1 MHRTTPITRILLL
14 LTTTV
19 MLLALPR
26 AAYAGSY
33 WWTGTPSAGANGFS
47 WEQSG
52 GYNPW
57 GGGNRCESAPATIP
71 TSGYCNLR
79 WTVPS
84 GLDALAGSISGSYRH
99 NNAAFEQ
106 RNIVDGA
113 GVTTLQGDSTV
124 RAYTR
129 QWPDMGSWL
138 AIQLI
143 NAGSPQT
150 VSGGTQWFDAGSF
163 TVNLVDPHAP
173 ALNILAGHEGWHGAA
188 GACIRYG
195 HADAGSGVN
204 GAHLA
209 NASTGQM
216 LDSPSYAGAGVTTGA
231 FQTDRTVCMGPPGTG
246 TYTFRAAV
254 VDKSGNYVE
263 NHFSVAF
270 DVTTPSVSA
279 ITSGGSIVNDGRTYR
294 GSLAPGYT
302 PSFRVDYSDAHSGV
316 AAAQIYLDGAHV
328 ANGAEFTTPT
338 LEPGTHSI
346 RFRVIDHMGNE
357 TNVTR
362 SFVVIDDVAPTLTI
376 VSPDTAGG
384 NEPVLDVNAGDD
396 RSGIDATTW
405 SVSVDGAPLVATS
418 ATTRLQ
424 AAIGALVDG
433 EHTIVVAIRDRA
445 GNGVT
450 RSLAYAAESGDDIP
464 NPTCM
469 TCVFTW
475 RAPTE
480 DTEVHEGDELRIGA
494 VIVRHGRPV
503 HGVVEI
509 RSGDTTL
516 ASQQVAPS
524 GAVDIPVRIMVPGP
538 LSIVPPVGSGLES
551 ASFNYSFVADRTA
564 PTLVVASP
572 GSNGGNS
579 PVLDVTASDPQSG
592 IDASTWTVTVD
603 GAPLVATS
611 ATGRLQAQVGYL
623 VDGRHS
629 IVVSVTDTRGN
640 RASTEL
646 QYDADGGDDIPN
658 PPSMTGIFVY
668 GAPTA
673 ATRVP
678 HGTAV
683 TIGAMFI
690 KHGRPVAGR
699 AELRSATGELLLG
712 SEISGTGGAELRAT
726 IIAAGPIT
734 LHGPAGVGLEPVSID
749 YAYEA
754 EPTGPD
760 CTATPRPA
768 ACPTGDGD
776 GDGGSGG
783 GADTARPTIGT
794 DGGTNGTDGA
804 NGAPGAAGAPG
815 ASSNLVL
822 PPGCSVKDHGA
833 CPRNIVYYLTVAGR
847 QVPFWNGLPLHESGA
862 HLDTAAPTWRLRLV
876 QQRAGVARRTC
887 KVTFRMWSTELAI
900 INALPVGSRNRTS
913 VIPRRAWRAMHVQL
927 DKRSKLC
934 RQLRRTSAGRLVRVR
949 IRVVA
954 TDKNENRSFPR
965 TMSFRVRA

>member
-1 MHRTTPITRILLL
+1 MHRITPITRILLL
-14 LTTTV
+14 LTTIV
-19 MLLALPR
+19 VLLALPR
-26 AAYAGSY
+26 AAHAGSY

-113 GVTTLQGDSTV
+113 GTTTLQGDSTV
-124 RAYTR
+124 RGYTR
-129 QWPDMGSWL
+129 QWPDMGGWL

-143 NAGSPQT
+143 NAASPQT
-150 VSGGTQWFDAGSF
+150 VSGGTQWFDAGSM

-173 ALNILAGHEGWHGAA
+173 VLNILAGHAGWHGAA

-195 HADAGSGVN
+195 HADAGSGIN
-204 GAHLA
+204 GVHLA

-216 LDSPSYAGAGVTTGA
+216 LDSPSFAGAGITTGVH
-231 FQTDRTVCMGPPGTG
+231 QTDRTICVGPPGTG

-254 VDKSGNYVE
+254 ADKSGNYVE

-270 DVTTPSVSA
+270 DVTAPSVSA
-279 ITSGGSIVNDGRTYR
+279 ITSGGSVVNDGRTWR
-294 GSLAPGYT
+294 GSQAPGYT
-302 PSFRVDYSDAHSGV
+302 PTFRVDYSDAHSGV
-316 AAAQIYLDGAHV
+316 AAAQVYLDGAHV
-328 ANGAEFTTPT
+328 ANGGEYTTPT
-338 LEPGTHSI
+338 LNPGTHSI
-346 RFRVIDHMGNE
+346 RFRVVDHMGNE

-362 SFVVIDDVAPTLTI
+362 SFVIIDDVAPTLTI
-376 VSPDTAGG
+376 ASPDAAGG
-384 NEPVLDVNAGDD
+384 NEPVLDVSAGDD

-405 SVSVDGAPLVATS
+405 NVSVDGAPLVATS
-418 ATTRLQ
+418 TTTRLQ

-433 EHTIVVAIRDRA
+433 EHTIVVGIRDRA
-445 GNGVT
+445 GNVT
-450 RSLAYAAESGDDIP
+450 TRTLAYAAESGDDIP

-475 RAPTE
+475 RVPTE
-480 DTEVHEGDELRIGA
+480 DTQVHEGEELRIGA
-494 VIVRHGRPV
+494 VIARHGRPV
-503 HGVVEI
+503 GGIVEI

-538 LSIVPPVGSGLES
+538 LTIVPPVGSGLE
-551 ASFNYSFVADRTA
+551 AATFTYTFVADRTP

-572 GSNGGNS
+572 GAAGGNS
-579 PVLDVTASDPQSG
+579 PVLDLTASDPQSG
-592 IDASTWTVTVD
+592 IDASTWTVIVD

-611 ATGRLQAQVGYL
+611 ATARLQAQVGYL

-629 IVVSVTDTRGN
+629 IVVSVADTRGN

-658 PPSMTGIFVY
+658 PTSMTGIFVY
-668 GAPTA
+668 SAPTA

-678 HGTAV
+678 HGSAV
-683 TIGAMFI
+683 TVGAMFI

-699 AELRSATGELLLG
+699 AELRSATDALTG
-712 SEISGTGGAELRAT
+712 SEISSTGGAELRVT
-726 IIAAGPIT
+726 INAAGPIT
-734 LHGPAGVGLEPVSID
+734 LHGPSGVGLEPVTID

-754 EPTGPD
+754 APTDPNGGG
-760 CTATPRPA
+760 T
-768 ACPTGDGD
+768 
-776 GDGGSGG
+776 GGSGG
-783 GADTARPTIGT
+783 GTDTPQPTTGT
-794 DGGTNGTDGA
+794 DGTGGTGADGSGGTAGAGGAAGA

-815 ASSNLVL
+815 ASANLIL
-822 PPGCSVKDHGA
+822 PPGCTVRDHGE
-833 CPRNIVYYLTVAGR
+833 CPRNIVYYLTVGGR
-847 QVPFWNGLPLHESGA
+847 QVPFWNGLPLSESGA
-862 HLDTAAPTWRLRLV
+862 KLDTVAPTWRLALV

-887 KVTFRMWSTELAI
+887 KVTFRMWASELAI
-900 INALPVGSRNRTS
+900 VNTLPIGSRNRTS
-913 VIPRRAWRAMHVQL
+913 VVPRRAWRAMHVQL

-934 RQLRRTSAGRLVRVR
+934 RQVRRTRAGQLIRIR

-965 TMSFRVRA
+965 TVSFRVRI